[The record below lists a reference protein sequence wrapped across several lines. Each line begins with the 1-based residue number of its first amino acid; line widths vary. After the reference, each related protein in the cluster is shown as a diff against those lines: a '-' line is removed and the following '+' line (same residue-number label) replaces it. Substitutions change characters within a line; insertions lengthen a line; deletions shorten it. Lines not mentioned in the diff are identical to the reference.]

1 MILPLFCSCLSH
13 YCARGIGTP
22 VILPIEF
29 SISLCYNSR
38 RQVFGKGETMMAQRE
53 RKLTEKELKRKENF
67 EKLCSEIEQNGYI
80 YRLLFFPLPELPFV
94 PPRSRRTSASPGA
107 GLLPGPPPFGCSFTI
122 SMERLSGRSIFFTKG
137 PVILPVTLAL
147 SISSVDLDLSGNR
160 KGGTLVHDADPL
172 TIVDEIFRHDLLFA
186 TRRAVKKSFP
196 ISRSLFTGPPSRTW
210 SRRLSHTF
218 PTPPARP
225 RRSPAAASPVPGP
238 DRPSHIATPR
248 ISTRQPR

>member
-80 YRLLFFPLPELPFV
+80 YRLLFFPLPELPLSLLALEELLHLREQDSCQGLHLSAAPLLFLWSGFRAA
-94 PPRSRRTSASPGA
+94 PFSLQKARSFSLSHWHCRSRASILTSVGTEKA
-107 GLLPGPPPFGCSFTI
+107 GLWCMMPILLPLSMRYSVMTSF
-122 SMERLSGRSIFFTKG
+122 S
-137 PVILPVTLAL
+137 
-147 SISSVDLDLSGNR
+147 
-160 KGGTLVHDADPL
+160 
-172 TIVDEIFRHDLLFA
+172 
-186 TRRAVKKSFP
+186 
-196 ISRSLFTGPPSRTW
+196 
-210 SRRLSHTF
+210 
-218 PTPPARP
+218 PPAEL
-225 RRSPAAASPVPGP
+225 
-238 DRPSHIATPR
+238 
-248 ISTRQPR
+248 